1 MKIDQF
7 LEWHKLPKA
16 PQGEIDN
23 PNRFVAIKEIESII
37 NNLPKNN
44 VPNWDSFT
52 GEIYPNIFL
61 NNINSRQS
69 LPENGSRE
77 DTSDLCF
84 LGFCIYLYVIH

>member
-7 LEWHKLPKA
+7 LERHKLPKA
-16 PQGEIDN
+16 TQGEIDN
-23 PNRFVAIKEIESII
+23 PNRFAAIKEIESII
-37 NNLPKNN
+37 NNFSKKK

-52 GEIYPNIFL
+52 GEVYPNIFW

-84 LGFCIYLYVIH
+84 LRFCIYLYVIR